1 MPDMNR
7 DEALRTARKMLRGFS
22 GAPDPR
28 KHANRLF
35 TTLVHAHGWSETE
48 GAAII
53 ELGDWLQ
60 TRPDHASLR
69 TRCSFVL
76 AQFQ

>member
-7 DEALRTARKMLRGFS
+7 DEALHTARKLLRGFS

-28 KHANRLF
+28 QHAHRLY
-35 TTLVHAHGWSETE
+35 TTLVHADGWSGTE
-48 GAAII
+48 QAAIV
-53 ELGDWLQ
+53 ELGAWLQ
-60 TRPDHASLR
+60 TRPVHALLKS
-69 TRCSFVL
+69 RCSAVL